1 MAYENDA
8 KKLKLLIIKQPG
20 IFEHISFGE
29 IYLDTDLENYLK
41 KAFSEFLKEAI
52 NYGENVIINAMIY
65 LYKDCYDAQF
75 DYDEYEESFL
85 KILIVNTY
93 CKLNKNVTL
102 AYVLE
107 NYESIKLD
115 ILKVL
120 NEKYRYLLFDKVLG
134 MTCELEESKFCLENF
149 DFFTRLLQVFKGS
162 SDFENI
168 NVMEY
173 DRLSKNQLDAYVKE
187 FLLKVEPTG
196 KWYKLYNVFV
206 RQGKIRV
213 VNPGEDWEY
222 VKEGGRE
229 YINAPLENNIS
240 DFPKLIHEF
249 IHVVGATMF
258 PNNYSTNYYS
268 DEVASIYYEKL
279 ACLFL
284 ESKKYDKKQVNSLL
298 ENRLSHSICVCDLLI
313 ILLMYMQVYL
323 DNKNIKEEIMGVEE
337 EIYDDAETAID
348 NVNKL
353 FILSSNALTQG
364 TMYVL
369 GEFFSQES
377 LKKNISMK
385 DFAENCK
392 FMSFDSVLDYFGI
405 EKNLFVNLNDQR
417 T

>member
-8 KKLKLLIIKQPG
+8 KKLKLLIKKQPE
-20 IFEHISFGE
+20 IFEQISFGE

-65 LYKDCYDAQF
+65 LYKDCYDAEF

-149 DFFTRLLQVFKGS
+149 DTFTRLLQVFKNS
-162 SDFENI
+162 SEFKNI
-168 NVMEY
+168 NVTEY
-173 DRLSKNQLDAYVKE
+173 DRLSKNQLNAYVKE

-196 KWYKLYNVFV
+196 KWYKLYNGFV
-206 RQGKIRV
+206 RQGKIKV

-222 VKEGGRE
+222 VKEGRIE
-229 YINAPLENNIS
+229 LINAPLENNIS
-240 DFPKLIHEF
+240 DFPKIIHEF
-249 IHVVGATMF
+249 IHVIGATKF

-268 DEVASIYYEKL
+268 DEIASIYYEKL

-284 ESKKYDKKQVNSLL
+284 ESKKYDKKQVNSLF

-313 ILLMYMQVYL
+313 TLLMYMQVYL
-323 DNKNIKEEIMGVEE
+323 DNKNIKEEIYE
-337 EIYDDAETAID
+337 DADTAID

-353 FILSSNALTQG
+353 FVLNSSALTQG
-364 TMYVL
+364 IMYVL
-369 GEFFSQES
+369 GEFFSQEA
-377 LKKNISMK
+377 LEKNLSMTE
-385 DFAENCK
+385 FAENCK
-392 FMSFDSVLDYFGI
+392 FMSFDSVLYYFDT